1 VLETYATVHDCPPPV
16 AEVHTELRARATQAR
31 RKRRDV
37 GAEKWIVHMPKA
49 DEQMFTP
56 VRTVRAS
63 EVIISQIEDR
73 IFRRELLPGDHLP
86 PEREL
91 ARQFGVSRI
100 TIRDALRSLESR
112 GFIVVRVGAGGGA
125 IVSEPNIEA
134 VGETL
139 YDMLRRHQVTLS
151 ELIEARNSVEP
162 AIAEIAARNATPEDI
177 AALWQ
182 TLAQA
187 EKDLG
192 SKPFMPSSIA
202 FHVALATASHNTVL
216 ATTIYA
222 LRTTFYAALA
232 ELSRPVAEMPQVA
245 IREHQEIIRA
255 IQAHDGALARQLMY
269 DHLRYFESHVR
280 EVLGD
285 VVDRPVLRLPPDDT
299 LGDTSGASR
308 SAKDSSTHS
317 A

>member
-1 VLETYATVHDCPPPV
+1 
-16 AEVHTELRARATQAR
+16 
-31 RKRRDV
+31 
-37 GAEKWIVHMPKA
+37 MPKA

-56 VRTVRAS
+56 VRAVRAS
-63 EVIISQIEDR
+63 ETIIGQIEDR

-112 GFIVVRVGAGGGA
+112 GFIFVRVGAGGGA
-125 IVSEPNIEA
+125 IISEPTIEA

-139 YDMLRRHQVTLS
+139 YDMLRRHQITLS

-177 AALWQ
+177 DALWQ

-216 ATTIYA
+216 ASTIYA

-232 ELSRPVAEMPQVA
+232 ELRQPVTEMPQVA
-245 IREHQEIIRA
+245 IHEHQEIIRA
-255 IQAHDGALARQLMY
+255 IQARDGALARQLMY

-285 VVDRPVLRLPPDDT
+285 AVDQPVLRLPPDDT
-299 LGDTSGASR
+299 PGGTLGGTPGAGR
-308 SAKDSSTHS
+308 ERAR
-317 A
+317 